1 MEKDTLRMQF
11 LSGVITEGQ
20 YKEKLQE
27 NENEE
32 IAAKVE
38 PILNKPEVEKKS
50 KKNINESILLTLGG
64 IALGGA
70 IIKRAYDYLS
80 NRSLINKMTPTG
92 NVRKST
98 GGDQEGNFFTMKEY
112 RDNDTDE
119 TYWGIDVTDDTRD
132 QGFRDRK
139 VLLFKGDDPKRIERI
154 LKLEVAHDYSD
165 QARMSDDYEKR
176 FGQFKADKVMR
187 MGDNTYDHQNS

>member
-1 MEKDTLRMQF
+1 
-11 LSGVITEGQ
+11 
-20 YKEKLQE
+20 
-27 NENEE
+27 
-32 IAAKVE
+32 
-38 PILNKPEVEKKS
+38 
-50 KKNINESILLTLGG
+50 
-64 IALGGA
+64 
-70 IIKRAYDYLS
+70 
-80 NRSLINKMTPTG
+80 
-92 NVRKST
+92 
-98 GGDQEGNFFTMKEY
+98 MKEY

-154 LKLEVAHDYSD
+154 LELEVAHDYSD

>member
-1 MEKDTLRMQF
+1 MKKIIRLTESDLTRLVKR
-11 LSGVITEGQ
+11 VIIE
-20 YKEKLQE
+20 
-27 NENEE
+27 
-32 IAAKVE
+32 
-38 PILNKPEVEKKS
+38 EKKS

-98 GGDQEGNFFTMKEY
+98 GGDQQGNFFTMKEY

-154 LKLEVAHDYSD
+154 LKLEVAHDFSD

-187 MGDNTYDHQNS
+187 MGDNTYDHQHSK